1 MPLYVTEAVV
11 LNSMDFG
18 ESDKIVTFYTISFG
32 KLKGIAKGA
41 KRSKKRFG
49 INLEPFSLVRLHFFE
64 KKEDSL
70 VRVSACDLINAYQ
83 GIREDLFKI
92 AYGSYMIEVVEKLAP
107 ERERH
112 PELFTLLTDFLGI
125 LEARGVTEDLLR
137 VFEVRLLDDLG
148 LRPHVSDCVI
158 CHIPLISGT
167 RVRFSSEK
175 GGAICNRC
183 VKGVPITNPVSIGT
197 LKTLEMAIKID
208 PLKIPRL
215 VFSREVRDE
224 SREILRGFIRFHTG
238 RELKSLEFIE
248 KIKGVK

>member
-1 MPLYVTEAVV
+1 MPLYITEAVV
-11 LNSMDFG
+11 ISSMDFG
-18 ESDKIVTFYTISFG
+18 ESDKILTFYTSSFG
-32 KLKGIAKGA
+32 RLKGIAKGA

-70 VRVSACDLINAYQ
+70 VRVSSSDLINPFQ
-83 GIREDLFKI
+83 GIRDDLFKI
-92 AYGSYMIEVVEKLAP
+92 AYGSYMLELVDKLAP
-107 ERERH
+107 ERARC
-112 PELFTLLTDFLGI
+112 PELFKLLTDFLGI

-158 CHIPLISGT
+158 CHNSLVVGT
-167 RVRFSSEK
+167 KVRFSHEK
-175 GGAICNRC
+175 GGALCNIC
-183 VKGVPITNPVSIGT
+183 VKGLPMTIPVSMGV
-197 LKTLEMAIKID
+197 LKTLEMAIKIE

-215 VFSREVRDE
+215 VFSREASDE
-224 SREILRGFIRFHTG
+224 SKEILRGFIRFHTG

-248 KIKGVK
+248 KIKDIK

>member
-1 MPLYVTEAVV
+1 MPLNVTEAVV
-11 LNSMDFG
+11 LRSMDFG
-18 ESDKIVTFYTISFG
+18 ESDKIITFYTTSFG

-64 KKEDSL
+64 KKNDSL
-70 VRVSACDLINAYQ
+70 VRVSACDLLNPFQ
-83 GIREDLFKI
+83 GIRDDLFRI
-92 AYGSYMIEVVEKLAP
+92 AYGSYMIEVVEKMAP

-148 LRPHVSDCVI
+148 LRPHVSDCVT
-158 CHIPLISGT
+158 CHIPFHSGMK
-167 RVRFSSEK
+167 VRFSPEK
-175 GGAICNRC
+175 GGALCNRC
-183 VKGVPITNPVSIGT
+183 VKDTSITIPVSIGT
-197 LKTLEMAIKID
+197 LKTLEMAIKIE
-208 PLKIPRL
+208 PMKIPRL

-248 KIKGVK
+248 KIKGVQ